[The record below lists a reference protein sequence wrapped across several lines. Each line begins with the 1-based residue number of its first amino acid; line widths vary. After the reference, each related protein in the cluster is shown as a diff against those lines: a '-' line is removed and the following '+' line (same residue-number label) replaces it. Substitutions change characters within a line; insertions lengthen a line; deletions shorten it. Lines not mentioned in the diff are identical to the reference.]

1 MENVPARKLTI
12 CTFHA
17 LCVRILRQDIDR
29 LGYKTNFSIYDE
41 NDQLGLLRRIVPRL
55 APREQKLD
63 PHLARLYGSPV
74 PIENSEEPVKFACGS
89 RVLPA
94 TPLHSGHKTGQFGVD
109 SEL

>member
-1 MENVPARKLTI
+1 MRDRVCAMLENVPARKLTI

-17 LCVRILRQDIDR
+17 LCVRILRQDINR

-41 NDQLGLLRRIVPRL
+41 SDQLGLLRRIIPRL
-55 APREQKLD
+55 A
-63 PHLARLYGSPV
+63 
-74 PIENSEEPVKFACGS
+74 ACGS